1 MPALACEAVLYA
13 SYLISSQKG
22 EGWKKWWSCLSFF
35 AMVAYYSEYSS
46 KNEGGSSQPSSAVF
60 ACQKIQ
66 DHIQMGIGAFLIPL
80 PKNVIQAI
88 ERESREGALLWASM
102 EGGPEEGLKKHSLK
116 GVFREFVLKTL

>member
-46 KNEGGSSQPSSAVF
+46 KNKGGSSQPSSAVF

-88 ERESREGALLWASM
+88 ENATLQHLEGEQRRSSAVGKYGRWS
-102 EGGPEEGLKKHSLK
+102 
-116 GVFREFVLKTL
+116 